1 MKKFKNILAMG
12 LAACMAF
19 SMVGCGDSS
28 SKNDE
33 TTDVEKAAVEKLSFS
48 TALSE
53 ISAIDEGKYTLVVK
67 SDTSNADVNGRF
79 KGKDFTIDKIAS
91 KTGDKTTDVTD
102 AFIASGD
109 NFYFDISSLLGTMTP
124 AENSGTEG
132 AETPAMTF
140 YIPRPTVAEDDMS
153 AFKTKINGLF
163 SDMLTESTKG
173 VTVNADENS
182 VSVDIST
189 PEGMKSFINGS
200 FDYVIS
206 HESDVNGIITDA
218 KNLINFEAYADKI
231 LDSCY
236 DELAPALGGK
246 SKDEFKAALKK
257 NISASVKTDDVNNI
271 AKKATEAKERF
282 NKLTD
287 EEYDAQIGNASYV
300 KFTVKRGGSDNY
312 TIDFDINIQPNKPA
326 ETESATD
333 DLNKFPSIFSVSTTS
348 GHMNGSIT
356 ITKQSVDEIK
366 APEDAKSVASL
377 LQMFI
382 SFSTVSDSDE
392 SSISTSDASDD
403 SAVSTSGNS
412 TDRPAPKSSDPH
424 PIINK

>member
-12 LAACMAF
+12 LATCMAF
-19 SMVGCGDSS
+19 SMAGCGNSS
-28 SKNDE
+28 SKNNE
-33 TTDVEKAAVEKLSFS
+33 TKDSEKAVEEKLSFS

-53 ISAIDEGKYTLVVK
+53 ISAINEGKYTLVIK
-67 SDTSNADVNGRF
+67 SDKSNADVSGRF
-79 KGKDFTIDKIAS
+79 NGKDFTVDKITS
-91 KTGDKTTDVTD
+91 KTGDKTMDMTDV
-102 AFIASGD
+102 FVASGD
-109 NFYFDISSLLGTMTP
+109 NFYFDISSFLGTMTS
-124 AENSGTEG
+124 ADETNVETDDMG
-132 AETPAMTF
+132 AESDTASDIDMSSMIY
-140 YIPRPTVAEDDMS
+140 YIPRPTIAEDDMS

-163 SDMLTESTKG
+163 SDMLVESTKD

-218 KNLINFEAYADKI
+218 KNLIDFEAYADKI

-236 DELAPALGGK
+236 DELAPVLGSK
-246 SKDEFKAALKK
+246 SKDEFKAALKSDV
-257 NISASVKTDDVNNI
+257 SASVKTDEINDI

-300 KFTVKRGGSDNY
+300 KFTVKRSGSDSY
-312 TIDFDINIQPNKPA
+312 TIDFDINIQPNKTT
-326 ETESATD
+326 ETDSTVEAASA
-333 DLNKFPSIFSVSTTS
+333 LPSIPSITSVSTTA
-348 GHMNGSIT
+348 GHMSGSIT

-366 APEDAKSVASL
+366 VPENAKSVASL
-377 LQMFI
+377 IQMFI
-382 SFSTVSDSDE
+382 GSSGSVVDNDE
-392 SSISTSDASDD
+392 SHISLDHTRPD
-403 SAVSTSGNS
+403 S
-412 TDRPAPKSSDPH
+412 SSVD
-424 PIINK
+424 N